1 MTVKILLDTNFLLDM
16 IRFKINF
23 EDFYPDEKIEFF
35 VSSST
40 INELKSIS
48 NKKTKEGRLALVAL
62 KMIENEGIKVVDSM
76 KDRVDEDL
84 IELAKNKNFIVA
96 TNDKDLRKKLKIN
109 NIKTIC
115 LKYKKRIEVVE

>member
-1 MTVKILLDTNFLLDM
+1 MAVKILLDTNFLLDM

-62 KMIENEGIKVVDSM
+62 KMIENDGIKVVDSM

>member
-62 KMIENEGIKVVDSM
+62 KMIESEGIKVVDSM

-115 LKYKKRIEVVE
+115 LKCKKRIEVVE